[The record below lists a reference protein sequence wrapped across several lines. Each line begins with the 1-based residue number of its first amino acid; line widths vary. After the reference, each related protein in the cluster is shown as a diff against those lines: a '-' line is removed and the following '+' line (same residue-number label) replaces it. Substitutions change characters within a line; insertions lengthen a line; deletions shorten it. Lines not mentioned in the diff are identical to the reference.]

1 MRLPEIS
8 KTIQV
13 PDNVDVSLEG
23 KKVYVKGANGSLTRD
38 FSFVTIAI
46 EGEGKKVN
54 VKGAKGSLTRDFSFV
69 PIAIEGEGK
78 NIRVWAKWPRKK
90 EAALVGTIYSHIQ
103 NMITGVT
110 KGYSY
115 KLKIVFSHFP
125 ISVKVQDKS
134 ILIENFTGER
144 RARRVKIIGDVKV
157 KIEPDDII
165 VEGVN
170 LEDVSQTA
178 ANIEQAT
185 RVRRKDPRVFLD
197 GIYVYER
204 NEGVA

>member
-13 PDNVDVSLEG
+13 PDNVDATLQG
-23 KKVYVKGANGSLTRD
+23 KKVS
-38 FSFVTIAI
+38 
-46 EGEGKKVN
+46 
-54 VKGAKGSLTRDFSFV
+54 VKGAKGSLTRDFSFA
-69 PIAIEGEGK
+69 PIAIEAEGK
-78 NIRVWAKWPRKK
+78 NIRIWAKWPRKK

-125 ISVKVQDKS
+125 ISIKLQGRSV
-134 ILIENFTGER
+134 LIENFTGER
-144 RARRVKIIGDVKV
+144 RARSVKIIGDVKV
-157 KIEPDDII
+157 KLEPDDII
-165 VEGVN
+165 VEGAN

-185 RVRRKDPRVFLD
+185 KVRNKDPRVFLD

>member
-13 PDNVDVSLEG
+13 PDNVDVKVEG
-23 KKVYVKGANGSLTRD
+23 KKISFKG
-38 FSFVTIAI
+38 
-46 EGEGKKVN
+46 K
-54 VKGAKGSLTRDFSFV
+54 KGSLTRDFSYA
-69 PIAIEGEGK
+69 PISIEGEGK
-78 NIRVWAKWPRKK
+78 TIRISAKWPRKK
-90 EAALVGTIYSHIQ
+90 ESALVGTIYSHIN

-125 ISVKVQDKS
+125 ISVKFQDKTV
-134 ILIENFTGER
+134 LIENFTGER
-144 RARRVKIIGDVKV
+144 RERRVKTLGDVKI
-157 KIEPDDII
+157 KIEPDDVI
-165 VEGVN
+165 VEGIN

-185 RVRRKDPRVFLD
+185 RVRKKDPRVFLD

-204 NEGVA
+204 NEGAA

>member
-13 PDNVDVSLEG
+13 PDNVDATLQG
-23 KKVYVKGANGSLTRD
+23 KKVS
-38 FSFVTIAI
+38 
-46 EGEGKKVN
+46 
-54 VKGAKGSLTRDFSFV
+54 VKGAKGSLTRDFSFA
-69 PIAIEGEGK
+69 PIAIEAEGK
-78 NIRVWAKWPRKK
+78 NIRIWAKWPRKK

-125 ISVKVQDKS
+125 ISIKLQGRSV
-134 ILIENFTGER
+134 LIENFTGER
-144 RARRVKIIGDVKV
+144 RARSVKIIGDVKV
-157 KIEPDDII
+157 KLEPDDII
-165 VEGVN
+165 VEGAN

-185 RVRRKDPRVFLD
+185 KVRNKDPIVFLD

>member
-8 KTIQV
+8 KTVQV
-13 PDNVDVSLEG
+13 PDNVNISL
-23 KKVYVKGANGSLTRD
+23 D
-38 FSFVTIAI
+38 
-46 EGEGKKVN
+46 GKKVN
-54 VKGAKGSLTRDFSFV
+54 VKGTKGSLTRDFSFATV
-69 PIAIEGEGK
+69 AIEGEGK
-78 NIRVWAKWPRKK
+78 NIRIWAKWPRKK
-90 EAALVGTIYSHIQ
+90 EAALVGTIASHIQ

-110 KGYSY
+110 KGYTY

-125 ISVKVQDKS
+125 ISVKLQGKS

-144 RARRVKIIGDVKV
+144 RARSIDIIGDVKV

-165 VEGVN
+165 VEGID
-170 LEDVSQTA
+170 LEHVSQTA

-185 RVRRKDPRVFLD
+185 RVRNKDPRVFLD

>member
-13 PDNVDVSLEG
+13 PEDVDVTMDG
-23 KKVYVKGANGSLTRD
+23 KKI
-38 FSFVTIAI
+38 SF
-46 EGEGKKVN
+46 
-54 VKGAKGSLTRDFSFV
+54 KGAKGSLTRDFSFA

-78 NIRVWAKWPRKK
+78 NIRIWAKWPRKK
-90 EAALVGTIYSHIQ
+90 EAALVGTIYSHIN

-125 ISVKVQDKS
+125 ITVKVQDKAV
-134 ILIENFTGER
+134 LIENFTGER
-144 RARRVKIIGDVKV
+144 RARRVKTLGDVKIKV
-157 KIEPDDII
+157 ETDDII
-165 VEGVN
+165 IEGIN

-178 ANIEQAT
+178 ANIEQST

>member
-8 KTIQV
+8 RTIQV
-13 PDNVDVSLEG
+13 PEDVTVNLKG
-23 KKVYVKGANGSLTRD
+23 KVVSVKGEKGSITRD
-38 FSFVTIAI
+38 FSFATVAI
-46 EGEGKKVN
+46 EAEGTN
-54 VKGAKGSLTRDFSFV
+54 VRIS
-69 PIAIEGEGK
+69 
-78 NIRVWAKWPRKK
+78 AKWPRKK
-90 EAALVGTIYSHIQ
+90 ESALVGTIYSHIK

-125 ISVKVQDKS
+125 ISVKIQGKS

-144 RARRVKIIGDVKV
+144 RARHIDILGDVKV
-157 KIEPDDII
+157 KIETDDIVI
-165 VEGVN
+165 SGIN

-185 RVRRKDPRVFLD
+185 RVRGKDPRVFLD
-197 GIYVYER
+197 GLYVYER
-204 NEGVA
+204 NEGMA

>member
-13 PDNVDVSLEG
+13 PDDVDVSLDG
-23 KKVYVKGANGSLTRD
+23 KKVL
-38 FSFVTIAI
+38 
-46 EGEGKKVN
+46 

-90 EAALVGTIYSHIQ
+90 EAALVGTITSHIQ

-125 ISVKVQDKS
+125 ISVKIQDKS
-134 ILIENFTGER
+134 VLIENFTGER

-157 KIEPDDII
+157 KIEPEDII

-197 GIYVYER
+197 GIYVYEK